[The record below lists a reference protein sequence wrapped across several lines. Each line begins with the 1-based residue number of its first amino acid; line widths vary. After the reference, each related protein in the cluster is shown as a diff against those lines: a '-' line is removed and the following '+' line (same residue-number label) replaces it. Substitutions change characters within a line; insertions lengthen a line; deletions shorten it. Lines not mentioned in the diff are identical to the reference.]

1 MDNYVFIL
9 LFVTLIA
16 TLTFAFFTRKK
27 QKSTLYS
34 LFRVLFLL
42 LSLHV
47 VALIL
52 LFYFKDIILNMDTL
66 MYIDAISY
74 ISTCNLPVILFFI
87 SSIYENKETNLTNI
101 QKLAK
106 ILVFG
111 TTVYTGEEKDQNATI
126 TIKK

>member
-47 VALIL
+47 VSLIL

-87 SSIYENKETNLTNI
+87 SSIYENKETNL
-101 QKLAK
+101 
-106 ILVFG
+106 
-111 TTVYTGEEKDQNATI
+111 
-126 TIKK
+126 KKYL